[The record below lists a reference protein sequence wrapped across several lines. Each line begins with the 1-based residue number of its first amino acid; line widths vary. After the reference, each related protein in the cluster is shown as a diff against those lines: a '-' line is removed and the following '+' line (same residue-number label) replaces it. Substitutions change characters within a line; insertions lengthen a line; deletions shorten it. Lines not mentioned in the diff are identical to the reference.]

1 MKKRKNG
8 FTLIELLAILVIL
21 AILSL
26 ILIPT
31 VKNSIEEAKKD
42 TYNNQVAA
50 INQAAE
56 SYFVNSNFSVSENE
70 EKVMYLTDI
79 INQGYIESS
88 KVINPIDESEMSGC
102 VLIKY
107 YSNQYHYSYIDNNKD
122 CKKYINISE

>member
-26 ILIPT
+26 VLIPT

-56 SYFVNSNFSVSENE
+56 SYFVNSNFI
-70 EKVMYLTDI
+70 KVTI
-79 INQGYIESS
+79 P
-88 KVINPIDESEMSGC
+88 K
-102 VLIKY
+102 
-107 YSNQYHYSYIDNNKD
+107 
-122 CKKYINISE
+122 

>member
-42 TYNNQVAA
+42 IYNNQVNA

-56 SYFVNSNFSVSENE
+56 SYFANSNFSVSENE

-107 YSNQYHYSYIDNNKD
+107 YSIYWK
-122 CKKYINISE
+122 

>member
-26 ILIPT
+26 VLIPT

-42 TYNNQVAA
+42 TYNNQVNA
-50 INQAAE
+50 INKAAE

-107 YSNQYHYSYIDNNKD
+107 YSNQYHYSYIDNNTD
-122 CKKYINISE
+122 CKKYTNISE